1 MGRRLV
7 FIFHRL
13 VVDIG
18 KNANTT
24 FLTCAALVLVALCSQ
39 A

>member
-1 MGRRLV
+1 VGGCLV

-18 KNANTT
+18 KNPDTPLFTGTAV
-24 FLTCAALVLVALCSQ
+24 VLVALCSQ
-39 A
+39 T